1 MRRLL
6 LVWLSVCLAF
16 GLSGCITLDSSDLLT
31 LPEISPG
38 HKQLLRLINA
48 ETASDG
54 WTTANPIAGENRLT
68 MQFVDFFG
76 DGIPEAVAFFRNS
89 KTLQL
94 RTALYART
102 GASSYTPLCSF
113 DLTGDQFQRMD
124 YADLNGDGCMELLVS
139 IRLDTAAVYELHVFA
154 LQNSAAVE
162 LLTTTYTD
170 LAVFD
175 LDGDGGCDIL
185 TINASES
192 SAELFSADGQAII
205 SRGTAPL
212 SAEVRAPSS
221 VQTGYLNESMP
232 AVIADGT
239 FTDATGSAR
248 YLSDVF
254 VCEPDGSLVNLSY
267 AEIFHQSFETQRTV
281 SYPFSDSDFDGFL
294 EFPIAI
300 PQTDPLMMGQYVR
313 WYGYRADGSILAKSD
328 TYHFSDGSWYFLL
341 PDSWRDT
348 VQIREI
354 NTNGCTGVL
363 FTYEVGGLP
372 QELLTLY
379 LCASEDALRSIDA
392 EGIAATFEYRD
403 ILYAIRLPRKLSGV
417 VPSGLYL
424 ADADDAMERIVFH
437 TASGDAIRASRLSRG

>member
-1 MRRLL
+1 MRRLV
-6 LVWLSVCLAF
+6 LVWIAFCLAF

-38 HKQLLRLINA
+38 HKQLLKLINA

-89 KTLQL
+89 KSFQL
-94 RTALYART
+94 RMALYAKT
-102 GASSYTPLCSF
+102 GASSYTELCSF
-113 DLTGDQFQRMD
+113 DLTGDQFQRID

-139 IRLDTAAVYELHVFA
+139 ILLDTAAVYELHVFT
-154 LQNSAAVE
+154 LQNSSAIE

-185 TINASES
+185 TTNGAES
-192 SAELFSADGQAII
+192 TAELFSATGQTII

-212 SAEVRAPSS
+212 SAEVRSPSS
-221 VQTGYLNESMP
+221 IRTGMLNESMP
-232 AVIADGT
+232 AVIAEGS
-239 FTDATGSAR
+239 FTDATGAVK

-254 VCEPDGSLVNLSY
+254 VCEPNGSLVNLSY

-281 SYPFSDSDFDGFL
+281 SYPFSDSDFDGYL

-300 PQTDPLMMGQYVR
+300 PQTDALSAGQYVR

-341 PDSWRDT
+341 PDAWRDV

-354 NTNGCTGVL
+354 STNGCTGVL
-363 FTYEVGGLP
+363 FSYEVGGLP

-379 LCASEDALRSIDA
+379 LCSSEDALRSIDVD
-392 EGIAATFEYRD
+392 GIATTFEYHD

-417 VPSGLYL
+417 VPSELYL
-424 ADADDAMERIVFH
+424 SNADSAMERIVFQS
-437 TASGDAIRASRLSRG
+437 ASGDGIRASRLTRG